1 MRLQELIERLP
12 KDTEARVDKTR
23 KRHNTLI
30 REILRQETGLRLRR
44 AGLEQQGPP
53 ADETITVPISVV
65 AGMPEKLQDMVFSE
79 KEADLLLM
87 GQHRGD
93 LLLIK
98 QGLPGV
104 QSLLTE
110 LALFGYDTGN
120 NLDEAAQKLLE
131 FANKLLNLVD
141 KAGMAKK
148 LLSVNEDVLG
158 AYWYVARNWR
168 HDAKSYI
175 ELYYGVLGLL
185 ARMLG
190 VAVEPLTV
198 VVMAH
203 ECAHA
208 YTHLGMDIDGERW
221 DTEAFLSTER
231 ALKEGLAQYYTYR
244 VCKRLE
250 TTMPEAMD
258 AYAALL
264 PQQPDPYWTHCDW
277 IDGFTP
283 EEVRLALLDVRRR
296 GGCDLEAFERGL
308 VMAKDVIGRRQT
320 RLPRV

>member
-1 MRLQELIERLP
+1 MRLQELVERLP

-44 AGLEQQGPP
+44 AGLEQQSPGS
-53 ADETITVPISVV
+53 DENITVPISVV
-65 AGMPEKLQDMVFSE
+65 AGMPKPLQNMVFNPE
-79 KEADLLLM
+79 EAHLM
-87 GQHRGD
+87 MIGQHRGD

-104 QSLLTE
+104 QSLLAE
-110 LALFGYDTGN
+110 MASAESGPDE
-120 NLDEAAQKLLE
+120 NLRGAARELLE
-131 FANKLLNLVD
+131 FANALLDGFD
-141 KAGMAKK
+141 KANTAKRI
-148 LLSVNEDVLG
+148 LSVDEDVLG

-190 VAVEPLTV
+190 VALEPLTV

-208 YTHLGMDIDGERW
+208 YTHLGLDIDGERW
-221 DTEAFLSTER
+221 DTEAFLSAER

-250 TTMPEAMD
+250 STMPEAMD

-264 PQQPDPYWTHCDW
+264 PHQPDPYWTHCDW
-277 IDGFTP
+277 INYFTP

-296 GGCDLEAFERGL
+296 GEWDLEAFERGL
-308 VMAKDVIGRRQT
+308 VMAKDVIGRGQT
-320 RLPRV
+320 RLSK